1 MKEETNYEKVLRL
14 IKEMDEKDKLRTAIR
29 MCESSVSI
37 IDFNKEKML
46 KKFDNRLKEI
56 DEEYRTTIL
65 NWRKFFIVNFT
76 MSYYTYLSNEEQNQ
90 IALYLFNNIKLTNK

>member
-1 MKEETNYEKVLRL
+1 MKEETNYEKVLGL

-37 IDFNKEKML
+37 IDFNKEEML
-46 KKFDNRLKEI
+46 KKFDNQLKEI
-56 DEEYRTTIL
+56 DKEYRTIIL

-76 MSYYTYLSNEEQNQ
+76 MSYYTYLSKEEQNQ
-90 IALYLFNNIKLTNK
+90 IALYLFNNIKITNN

>member
-37 IDFNKEKML
+37 IDFNKEEML
-46 KKFDNRLKEI
+46 KKFDNQLKEI
-56 DEEYRTTIL
+56 DKEYRTTIL

>member
-1 MKEETNYEKVLRL
+1 MKEETNYEKLLGL

-37 IDFNKEKML
+37 IDFNKEEML
-46 KKFDNRLKEI
+46 KKFDNQLKEI

-76 MSYYTYLSNEEQNQ
+76 MSYYTYLSREEQNQ
-90 IALYLFNNIKLTNK
+90 IALYLFNNINNK